1 MQQCPAHDDLI
12 RKVDSLCADMSVIK
26 SYFSLGGVIMRS
38 ALPMIWAALGAGV
51 AVLLKG

>member
-1 MQQCPAHDDLI
+1 MQQCPMHDDLI

-38 ALPMIWAALGAGV
+38 ALPMIWAALGAGIMV
-51 AVLLKG
+51 ILRG